1 MTISVKNVNQ
11 LKSAFFY
18 AVEAGTPE
26 KIFSDEIK
34 SLLPK
39 DKELKI
45 LSLGKAA
52 SSMAEKMAD
61 MNISQTGIVVTNDEN
76 FRYIENFTCFATG
89 HPFPDKRGLN
99 AAKKVELFLE
109 ELSDKDHLI
118 LLLSGGGSSL
128 LPAPPEGITLKEKT
142 YINKVLLES
151 GLDITE
157 VNAVRRVFSRLK
169 GGRLAQKAYPTGIT
183 QFVFSDVLDD
193 SLETIASGVAAPDPY
208 EFSEVQK
215 ILTKTKLNNIKFV
228 SDFIAK
234 IGKNKNLLPLKK
246 DNKVFE
252 KIKTYL
258 LANNETCVNAAKIF
272 FENENYFVNSFC
284 QKLQGEA
291 SLIGSQLADS
301 IIKTTSKD
309 KSLSIFGGETTV
321 TVKDNNGK
329 GGRSQEL
336 ALSFAISMNKNYN
349 QKKPW
354 AILSAGTDGRDGPT
368 DAAGAIITSNS
379 KINISDAIKSLHKN
393 DSYNFL
399 NKNKLLFKTGGTNT
413 NLGDLVFILNL

>member
-1 MTISVKNVNQ
+1 M
-11 LKSAFFY
+11 
-18 AVEAGTPE
+18 
-26 KIFSDEIK
+26 
-34 SLLPK
+34 
-39 DKELKI
+39 
-45 LSLGKAA
+45 
-52 SSMAEKMAD
+52 
-61 MNISQTGIVVTNDEN
+61 
-76 FRYIENFTCFATG
+76 
-89 HPFPDKRGLN
+89 
-99 AAKKVELFLE
+99 
-109 ELSDKDHLI
+109 
-118 LLLSGGGSSL
+118 
-128 LPAPPEGITLKEKT
+128 PAPPEGITLKEKT

-208 EFSEVQK
+208 EFWEVKK

-234 IGKNKNLLPLKK
+234 VGKNKNLLPLKK
-246 DNKVFE
+246 DNIVFE

-291 SLIGSQLADS
+291 SLVGSQLADS
-301 IIKTTSKD
+301 IIKTINKD

-321 TVKDNNGK
+321 TVKNSYGK

-349 QKKPW
+349 KKKPW

-379 KINISDAIKSLHKN
+379 KINISDAIQSLHKN

-413 NLGDLVFILNL
+413 NLGDLVFILNW

>member
-1 MTISVKNVNQ
+1 MTISVKHVNQ

-52 SSMAEKMAD
+52 SSMAEKMAN

-76 FRYIENFTCFATG
+76 FRPIENFTCFATG

-234 IGKNKNLLPLKK
+234 VGKNKNLLPLKK

-301 IIKTTSKD
+301 IIKTINKD

-321 TVKDNNGK
+321 TVKNSYGK

-349 QKKPW
+349 KKKPW

-379 KINISDAIKSLHKN
+379 KINIPDAIKSLHKN

-413 NLGDLVFILNL
+413 NLGDLVFILN

>member
-1 MTISVKNVNQ
+1 MTISVKHVNK

-52 SSMAEKMAD
+52 SSMAEKMAN

-76 FRYIENFTCFATG
+76 FRPIENFTCFATG

-234 IGKNKNLLPLKK
+234 VGKNKNLLPLKK

-258 LANNETCVNAAKIF
+258 LANNDTCINAAKIF

-301 IIKTTSKD
+301 RIKTTSKD

-321 TVKDNNGK
+321 TVKNSNGK

-379 KINISDAIKSLHKN
+379 KINISDAIISLHKN

-413 NLGDLVFILNL
+413 NLGDLVFILN

>member
-1 MTISVKNVNQ
+1 
-11 LKSAFFY
+11 
-18 AVEAGTPE
+18 
-26 KIFSDEIK
+26 
-34 SLLPK
+34 
-39 DKELKI
+39 
-45 LSLGKAA
+45 
-52 SSMAEKMAD
+52 MAEKMAD
-61 MNISQTGIVVTNDEN
+61 MNISKTGIVVTNDEN
-76 FRYIENFTCFATG
+76 FRPIENFTCFATG

-128 LPAPPEGITLKEKT
+128 LPAPPEGITFKEKT

-234 IGKNKNLLPLKK
+234 VSKNKNLLPLKK

-321 TVKDNNGK
+321 TVKNSYGK

-413 NLGDLVFILNL
+413 NLGDLVFILN

>member
-1 MTISVKNVNQ
+1 MQK
-11 LKSAFFY
+11 
-18 AVEAGTPE
+18 
-26 KIFSDEIK
+26 
-34 SLLPK
+34 
-39 DKELKI
+39 
-45 LSLGKAA
+45 
-52 SSMAEKMAD
+52 
-61 MNISQTGIVVTNDEN
+61 
-76 FRYIENFTCFATG
+76 
-89 HPFPDKRGLN
+89 
-99 AAKKVELFLE
+99 
-109 ELSDKDHLI
+109 
-118 LLLSGGGSSL
+118 
-128 LPAPPEGITLKEKT
+128 
-142 YINKVLLES
+142 
-151 GLDITE
+151 
-157 VNAVRRVFSRLK
+157 
-169 GGRLAQKAYPTGIT
+169 LA
-183 QFVFSDVLDD
+183 
-193 SLETIASGVAAPDPY
+193 
-208 EFSEVQK
+208 
-215 ILTKTKLNNIKFV
+215 
-228 SDFIAK
+228 
-234 IGKNKNLLPLKK
+234 
-246 DNKVFE
+246 

-301 IIKTTSKD
+301 IIKTINKD

-321 TVKDNNGK
+321 TVKNSYGK

-349 QKKPW
+349 KKKPW

-413 NLGDLVFILNL
+413 NLGDLVFILN

>member
-1 MTISVKNVNQ
+1 MTISVKHVNQ

-45 LSLGKAA
+45 LSVGKAA
-52 SSMAEKMAD
+52 LSMSEKMAD

-76 FRYIENFTCFATG
+76 FRHIENFTCFATG

-128 LPAPPEGITLKEKT
+128 LPAPPEGITFKEKT

-208 EFSEVQK
+208 EFSEVKK

-234 IGKNKNLLPLKK
+234 VGKNKNLLPLKK
-246 DNKVFE
+246 DNKV
-252 KIKTYL
+252 
-258 LANNETCVNAAKIF
+258 

-301 IIKTTSKD
+301 IIKTINKD

-321 TVKDNNGK
+321 TVKNSYGK

-349 QKKPW
+349 KKKPW

-379 KINISDAIKSLHKN
+379 KINIPDAIKSLHKN

-413 NLGDLVFILNL
+413 NLGDLVFILN